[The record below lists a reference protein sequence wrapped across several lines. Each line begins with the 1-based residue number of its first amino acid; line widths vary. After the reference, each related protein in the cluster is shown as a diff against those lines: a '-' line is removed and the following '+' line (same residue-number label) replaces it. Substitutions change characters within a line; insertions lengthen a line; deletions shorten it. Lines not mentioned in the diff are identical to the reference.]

1 LSKIQL
7 RKMGKSTSS
16 AGPIE
21 QVGIGEHGSVSESD
35 LQETVSPANSTTG
48 GREFFDPGKSVRK
61 LLPRAMKG
69 GLAVVDQALV
79 TGSNFALAILLARW
93 LTPLQYGAYA
103 VGFSV
108 FVLVGML
115 YQALLLEGMSVFGA
129 SVSRSCLRK
138 YLKSMLSL
146 HLAVASVIFVVLGAS
161 AGVAFKIAPS
171 SGLPGALAGIAV
183 ATPLILLFWLAKRAF
198 YLQLTPGPSTAGA
211 FLYCVTIVGG
221 LFLIDRR
228 GLISPFSAF
237 TLMGLGAFGTSIF
250 LFTHLKFRLPAD
262 TSPPSQSDTWRR
274 HWKYGRWAVL
284 AEFSKWVPAYIF
296 YPLLSSFRGI
306 AQAGELRALMNFN
319 AAIFQTYAA
328 LSSLLLPYA
337 ARVFAREGRTGTVAL
352 TKRIALG
359 FASGGLLYW
368 GVLLTFKRPIFH
380 LLYSGRYTDLAGL
393 LPVVA
398 LSSIF
403 WSANLG
409 PTDALRAMESSG
421 SVLAAVCIS
430 STIAVAVG
438 IPLTWALGLSGAIWS
453 MTLSEGL
460 ALLMT
465 VILLR
470 RKLGTASPPELILAL
485 IPPSATEFSQQ

>member
-1 LSKIQL
+1 
-7 RKMGKSTSS
+7 MGK
-16 AGPIE
+16 GKVGIR
-21 QVGIGEHGSVSESD
+21 QVGTGDDGSVIESE
-35 LQETVSPANSTTG
+35 LQETEQSPTG
-48 GREFFDPGKSVRK
+48 GRELFDPLQSARK

-69 GLAVVDQALV
+69 GLAIVDQALV
-79 TGSNFALAILLARW
+79 TGSNFALSILLARW
-93 LTPLQYGAYA
+93 LTPVQYGAYA
-103 VGFSV
+103 VAFSV
-108 FVLVGML
+108 FVLVGMM

-129 SVSRSCLRK
+129 SVFRTCLRK
-138 YLKSMLSL
+138 YLKSMLFL
-146 HLAVASVIFVVLGAS
+146 HVAVASMIFLVLGAS
-161 AGVAFKIAPS
+161 AGVAFRIAPS

-183 ATPLILLFWLAKRAF
+183 ATPLIMLFWLAKRAF

-211 FLYCVTIVGG
+211 FFYCAMIVGG

-237 TLMGLGAFGTSIF
+237 LLLGLSAFGTSIF
-250 LFTHLKFRLPAD
+250 MFTHLKFRLPAD
-262 TSPPSQSDTWRR
+262 TSAPTLSDTWRR

-337 ARVFAREGRTGTVAL
+337 ARVFASQGRPGTLAL
-352 TKRIALG
+352 AKRIALG
-359 FASGGLLYW
+359 FVSVGFLYW
-368 GVLLTFKRPIFH
+368 GVVLTFKGPIFH
-380 LLYSGRYTDLAGL
+380 LLYSGRYMELAGL

-398 LSSIF
+398 LSSIL
-403 WSANLG
+403 WSASLG

-421 SVLAAVCIS
+421 SVLAAVCVS
-430 STIAVAVG
+430 STIAIAVG
-438 IPLTWALGLSGAIWS
+438 IPLTWFLGLRGAIWS
-453 MTLSEGL
+453 MALSEGL
-460 ALLMT
+460 ALVMT

-470 RKLGTASPPELILAL
+470 RKLGSASPPGLILAL
-485 IPPSATEFSQQ
+485 IPQSRAELSQE

>member
-1 LSKIQL
+1 V
-7 RKMGKSTSS
+7 
-16 AGPIE
+16 IE
-21 QVGIGEHGSVSESD
+21 SE
-35 LQETVSPANSTTG
+35 LQETAQSPTG
-48 GREFFDPGKSVRK
+48 GRELFDPLQSARK

-69 GLAVVDQALV
+69 GLAVLDQALV
-79 TGSNFALAILLARW
+79 TGSNFALSILLARW

-129 SVSRSCLRK
+129 SVFRNCLRR

-146 HLAVASVIFVVLGAS
+146 HLAVASVIFLVLGAS

-171 SGLPGALAGIAV
+171 SGLPGALAGIAL
-183 ATPLILLFWLAKRAF
+183 ATPLIMLFWLAKRAF
-198 YLQLTPGPSTAGA
+198 YLQLTPGPSTVSA
-211 FLYCVTIVGG
+211 FFYCAMIVGG

-237 TLMGLGAFGTSIF
+237 TLMGLSAFGTSIF

-262 TSPPSQSDTWRR
+262 TSVPAQSDTWRR

-337 ARVFAREGRTGTVAL
+337 ARVFASQGRPGTLAL
-352 TKRIALG
+352 AKRIALG
-359 FASGGLLYW
+359 FVAGGFLYW
-368 GVLLTFKRPIFH
+368 GVLLTFRGPIFH
-380 LLYSGRYTDLAGL
+380 LLYSGRYMELAGL

-403 WSANLG
+403 WSASLG
-409 PTDALRAMESSG
+409 PADALRAMESSG
-421 SVLAAVCIS
+421 SVLAAVCVS
-430 STIAVAVG
+430 SSIAVAVG
-438 IPLTWALGLSGAIWS
+438 IPLSWFLGLRGAIWS
-453 MTLSEGL
+453 MALSDGL
-460 ALLMT
+460 ALVMT

-470 RKLGTASPPELILAL
+470 RKLGAASSPSLILAL
-485 IPPSATEFSQQ
+485 IPRSRAELSQE

>member
-1 LSKIQL
+1 V
-7 RKMGKSTSS
+7 
-16 AGPIE
+16 IE
-21 QVGIGEHGSVSESD
+21 SE
-35 LQETVSPANSTTG
+35 LQEAVSTEESTTG
-48 GREFFDPGKSVRK
+48 GREFSDPLEMARK
-61 LLPRAMKG
+61 LGPRAVKG

-79 TGSNFALAILLARW
+79 TGSNFALSVLLARW

-129 SVSRSCLRK
+129 SVFRTCLRR

-146 HLAVASVIFVVLGAS
+146 HLVVASAIALLLAAA
-161 AGVAFKIAPS
+161 AGVALKIAPA

-198 YLQLTPGPSTAGA
+198 YLQLTPGPSTVGA
-211 FLYCVTIVGG
+211 FVYCAIIVAG
-221 LFLIDRR
+221 LFWIDRR
-228 GLISPFSAF
+228 GLVSPFSAF
-237 TLMGLGAFGTSIF
+237 ALMGLSAFGTSIF
-250 LFTHLKFRLPAD
+250 LFAHLKLRLPRD
-262 TSPPSQSDTWRR
+262 TTAPTLSETWRR
-274 HWKYGRWAVL
+274 HWKYVRWAVL
-284 AEFSKWVPAYIF
+284 AEFTKWVPAYIF

-337 ARVFAREGRTGTVAL
+337 ARVFARDGRPGTIAL
-352 TKRIALG
+352 AKRIALG
-359 FASGGLLYW
+359 FVSGGLLYW
-368 GVLLTFKRPIFH
+368 GVLLALQGPIFH
-380 LLYSGRYTDLAGL
+380 VLYSGRYMELAGL

-398 LSSIF
+398 LSSLF
-403 WSANLG
+403 WSASLG
-409 PTDALRAMESSG
+409 PADALRAMESSG
-421 SVLAAVCIS
+421 SVLAAVCVS
-430 STIAVAVG
+430 SSIALAVG
-438 IPLTWALGLSGAIWS
+438 IPLTWFLGLRGAIWS
-453 MTLSEGL
+453 MALSEGL

-470 RKLGTASPPELILAL
+470 RKLGSARPPKLIRAL
-485 IPPSATEFSQQ
+485 LPRSRPEFSEE